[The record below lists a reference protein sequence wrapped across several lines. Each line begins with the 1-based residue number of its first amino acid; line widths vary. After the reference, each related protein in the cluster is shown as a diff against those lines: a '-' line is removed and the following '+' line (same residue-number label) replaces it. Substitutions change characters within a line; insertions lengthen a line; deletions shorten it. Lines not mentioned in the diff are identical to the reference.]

1 MVDIQSTVVGP
12 HPHHTVRKL
21 GEEERVT
28 DRKYKEKLSPW

>member
-1 MVDIQSTVVGP
+1 MVDMQSTVVGP

-21 GEEERVT
+21 GEERVT